1 MFNFVAVSCPASGN
15 CCPFRCFLQLL
26 NISFG
31 INNHFAWYSTTKEES
46 RLKLPSILSNRINNT
61 APIKWRIY
69 LENFAAHLD
78 FTTNQDSWKFPK
90 LNNFNVFEVLAKYQ
104 SYCTKEWIKDFCTLP
119 WHLTCPCQKQKY
131 LYSQPL
137 CSPERKNI
145 SDIVWPSQM
154 QKLRNRSQ
162 EISYAE
168 NFLQLVRSNWQLDQG
183 KHFRIS
189 MG

>member
-1 MFNFVAVSCPASGN
+1 MV
-15 CCPFRCFLQLL
+15 
-26 NISFG
+26 
-31 INNHFAWYSTTKEES
+31 
-46 RLKLPSILSNRINNT
+46 
-61 APIKWRIY
+61 
-69 LENFAAHLD
+69 
-78 FTTNQDSWKFPK
+78 
-90 LNNFNVFEVLAKYQ
+90 LNNKRRKQTKAAKYIVNPDQ
-104 SYCTKEWIKDFCTLP
+104 QYCPHQVKNLPWKLRGTSWLYHKPGFLKVSETKQFQCIWSIGKVSIILHQVCKKEWIKEFCTVP
-119 WHLTCPCQKQKY
+119 WHLTCLCQKQKY

-168 NFLQLVRSNWQLDQG
+168 NFLKLFRSNWQLDQG